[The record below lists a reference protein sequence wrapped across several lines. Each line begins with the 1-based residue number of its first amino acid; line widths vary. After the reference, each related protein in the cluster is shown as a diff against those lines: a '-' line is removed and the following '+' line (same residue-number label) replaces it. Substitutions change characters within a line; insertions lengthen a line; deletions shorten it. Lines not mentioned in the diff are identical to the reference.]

1 MSVQLYT
8 QEQIVHHVE
17 NASPTKFMYTFSK
30 APRFPEISKN
40 GKTDSIYNIPDS
52 IMKRKAAMGYGH
64 KSDFTLKNYRGTEF
78 ISIKRDYD
86 TGNQRG
92 FKYSFGL
99 ARDKFERQV
108 VPGYKNLD
116 MNVPGPAKYNVLK
129 TTGHESPYY
138 TLHIICGETQWI
150 NRHMKNPGPGAY
162 TPLVRINSE
171 GKYPVSKISNIK
183 ANNFGLDKSD
193 RWKLYKR
200 KYFYY
205 IILYI
210 IYKNS

>member
-30 APRFPEISKN
+30 APRFPEINKN
-40 GKTDSIYNIPDS
+40 GKTDSIYNLPSS
-52 IMKRKAAMGYGH
+52 IMNRKAAMGYGH
-64 KSDFTLKNYRGTEF
+64 KSDFTKKNYRGTEF

-86 TGNQRG
+86 EGNQRG

-116 MNVPGPAKYNVLK
+116 MNVPGPAKYEVLK

-200 KYFYY
+200 KYL
-205 IILYI
+205 ILYKFI
-210 IYKNS
+210 SYL